1 MGGVSIENLMN
12 PMAKRIELSDPGTES
27 ARTNHVRAL
36 GFALVSVLPLVV
48 VWMSMRSLASVT
60 LGNDTYSHIPLI
72 PVISS
77 FLIYS
82 ERQRIFS
89 EPSWGWGI
97 GALFVL
103 AGVACFVLGE
113 LGGWTTSA
121 GTGLSI
127 EMLGVVLAWVGAF
140 AVFFGAKALHAASFP
155 FLFLVFMIPIPE
167 PLLSPMILALQKGS
181 ADAAALV
188 FSIFRVPVFRQGLV
202 FFLPGVAIR
211 VAEECSGI
219 RSSIALVI
227 MAVLAGHMFLKSF
240 WKKTL
245 LCLLVFPVAILKNG
259 FRIATL
265 STLAAYV
272 SPGFLFGR
280 LHRYGGLVF
289 FVFGLVPLALFL
301 MAFQKSEHGK
311 TILAK
316 DSGLGA

>member
-1 MGGVSIENLMN
+1 
-12 PMAKRIELSDPGTES
+12 MAKSIELSDPGTES
-27 ARTNHVRAL
+27 TRTNHVRAL
-36 GFALVSVLPLVV
+36 GFALVSVLPLMV
-48 VWMSMRSLASVT
+48 VWMSMRSLASMT

-72 PVISS
+72 PVISF

-82 ERQRIFS
+82 ARQRIFS
-89 EPSWGWGI
+89 EAAWGWGI
-97 GALFVL
+97 GTLFVL

-113 LGGWTTSA
+113 LGGWATSA
-121 GTGLSI
+121 ENALSV
-127 EMLGVVLAWVGAF
+127 EMLGVVLGWVGAF
-140 AVFFGAKALHAASFP
+140 AVFFGAKALRAASFP

-167 PLLSPMILALQKGS
+167 PLLGPIILALQKGS

-188 FSIFRVPVFRQGLV
+188 FNIFRVPVFRQGLN

-259 FRIATL
+259 LRIAAL

-272 SPGFLFGR
+272 NPGFLFGR

-301 MAFQKSEHGK
+301 MAFQKSEHAK

-316 DSGLGA
+316 DGGLGA